1 MGGWI
6 NGLVPEQLPAD
17 ERIRICELYVSAASL
32 SQIFQCVVADWQRRF
47 LAVVLSHL
55 PVDRVVVGGRLRSW
69 VSVPQNRLA
78 EHSSVLRPH
87 ISVLGQLS
95 VGVTG
100 KSTSVLVSI
109 PATVGVYHGA
119 RKARISPQM
128 ATALTALV
136 VFMMISAWNGN
147 ALWVLNWALLLP
159 LSYVVGLAWS
169 SGYPGE
175 ASSSWPMSRRISA
188 GTV

>member
-109 PATVGVYHGA
+109 SGNRRCVSRGEKGA
-119 RKARISPQM
+119 N
-128 ATALTALV
+128 LTT
-136 VFMMISAWNGN
+136 NGHR
-147 ALWVLNWALLLP
+147 
-159 LSYVVGLAWS
+159 SYCFGGFHDDLRL
-169 SGYPGE
+169 E
-175 ASSSWPMSRRISA
+175 
-188 GTV
+188 